1 MPDRRLAAALALAAL
16 AGCSLSPLLNRI
28 NVGSD
33 AFVVFVGEGSD
44 GRTNIFAGLP
54 VGGELSQVTYTPIA
68 ETHPALTREGGAIA
82 FVRAS
87 RDSLSDPRPVLV
99 VLNLLSG
106 GERDLA
112 FPDDPGAIRGVAWNA
127 DESAV
132 WVTGARGTWRFPAPP
147 HDGEVTRLDGPDRA
161 VADSATEVLLG
172 RPAFARALACEGGGV
187 CVIGPSGQPQQVSAE
202 GHDPFRWGDD
212 SLAWFEGNR
221 VVVRPLGPG
230 SPRYVTWD
238 REVGAMRQGSFAR
251 PGTVAGRP

>member
-1 MPDRRLAAALALAAL
+1 LTDRRLTTALLLLGL

-28 NVGSD
+28 EVGSD

-54 VGGELSQVTYTPIA
+54 VGGELSQITYTPIA
-68 ETHPALTREGGAIA
+68 ETHPALTRAGGAIA

-87 RDSLSDPRPVLV
+87 RDPASDPRPTLV

-106 GERDLA
+106 SERDLA
-112 FPDDPGAIRGVAWNA
+112 FPDDPGAIRGIAWQDDQTA
-127 DESAV
+127 IDVS
-132 WVTGARGTWRFPAPP
+132 GANGSWRFPAPP
-147 HDGEVTRLDGPDRA
+147 AGGEPVRLTGAERA
-161 VADSATEVLLG
+161 AADSATAVLLG
-172 RPAFARALACEGGGV
+172 RPAFARAAPCDSGGI
-187 CVIGPSGQPQQVSAE
+187 CVIGPSGTSQQVSAE

-230 SPRYVTWD
+230 APRIITWN
-238 REVGAMRQGSFAR
+238 RQIGAMRQGSYAK
-251 PGTVAGRP
+251 PDEK